1 MNQKVRTIPIK
12 VKVYTSGYTISGSIH
27 TRPGGYKDRVSD
39 ILNDPAG
46 SFLSLTQATFQS
58 RQGDGGVAKKAGT
71 IMVRIDD
78 ILMLIPFEESKSQE
92 GEGQINE
99 G

>member
-12 VKVYTSGYTISGSIH
+12 VKVYTSGYTISGCIH

-78 ILMLIPFEESKSQE
+78 ILMLIPFEESESQE